1 MTSEEYVQV
10 IEKLMELQD
19 KNVNWLLTVLGIL
32 LTLIIGLAAFYQWR
46 LSKGDKESLR
56 NEMDNKDI
64 KLERRLEEKLYDVD
78 KEIKDNF
85 NDYKNQIEDLK
96 NEYENTYLNLEEKL
110 SVKQGNN
117 VNGYWTRYPDGNQI
131 CRHTLNIERDT
142 FQKDIFWV
150 YPASFYDKDIA
161 VFTEIEDTNKVR
173 VKKIIKEEFQ
183 TIILLDKLDTFSEV
197 GETRINLVAYGKW
210 NKKQTE

>member
-1 MTSEEYVQV
+1 MTSEEYIQV

-56 NEMDNKDI
+56 NEMDAKDVE
-64 KLERRLEEKLYDVD
+64 LERRIEKQLYDLD
-78 KEIKDNF
+78 KEIRNNF
-85 NDYKNQIEDLK
+85 NDYENQIKDLK
-96 NEYENTYLNLEEKL
+96 IKYENSFLNLEEKL
-110 SVKQGNN
+110 SVKEGSN
-117 VNGYWTRYPDGNQI
+117 VNGYWVRYPDGNQI
-131 CRHTLNIERDT
+131 CRHTINIKRDK
-142 FQKDIFWV
+142 FQEDIGWV

-161 VFTEIEDTNKVR
+161 VFTEVEDTNKVR

-197 GETRINLVAYGKW
+197 GDTRINLIAYGKW